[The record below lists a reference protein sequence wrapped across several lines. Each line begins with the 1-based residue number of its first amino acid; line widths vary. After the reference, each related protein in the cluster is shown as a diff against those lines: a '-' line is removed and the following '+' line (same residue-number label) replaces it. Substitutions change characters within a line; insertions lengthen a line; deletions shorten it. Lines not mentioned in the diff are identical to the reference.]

1 MKKYYVI
8 ALVAIVAILV
18 LLIGNIKGKYDG
30 YVQEVSEAMDKA
42 YGYAEDIEMQIRG
55 RIPHPDNERPV
66 ISYDV
71 ETTPKQWVDS
81 MLSLPKVKNGNY
93 LIYAI
98 DGREAKAK
106 GLAKS
111 DREVYALYWHDR
123 YIDRGYNINLSILD
137 SIFNSHMRMDVIHRY
152 TLLNKENQVI
162 DSLGDF
168 TFKHANYQRNYQIG
182 LKGRQFLQVEALVSF
197 NSFAQKEV
205 FPLLLSFLLML
216 VALACVLIQL
226 TVIRRKELE
235 LKQRE
240 MATGGIIHD
249 LRGPVTTAISI
260 VESLQEGQGDEGMKD
275 IESRNEVMLRHVL
288 HEIETLGDTIRE
300 ERMQTTIHRKP
311 TDLVAL
317 AETVKREV
325 DVVYQSKLHTIVI
338 DNQLPQG
345 LKPMVDADKV
355 ERILRNLMEN
365 AVKYA
370 DAGVEV
376 RVRLAWQN
384 NMPVVSVQ
392 DNGWGIAPQHLKKI
406 FKQYYRIDQPSGR
419 HRNGHGMGLTN
430 VQHLVKAHGG
440 KIWVQS
446 HPGQGST
453 FSFTLS

>member
-8 ALVAIVAILV
+8 ALVAIAAILV

-30 YVQEVSEAMDKA
+30 YVQEVSKQIDKSLDIAM
-42 YGYAEDIEMQIRG
+42 EEEMGIRLRNIRLNDLEG
-55 RIPHPDNERPV
+55 PIIGIRLHLTTQ
-66 ISYDV
+66 DV
-71 ETTPKQWVDS
+71 VDS
-81 MLSLPKVKNGNY
+81 IMNLPQVKDGTY
-93 LIYAI
+93 RVDIV
-98 DGREAKAK
+98 DGRKERAE
-106 GLAKS
+106 GISELEIT
-111 DREVYALYWHDR
+111 RMNNQDR
-123 YIDRGYNINLSILD
+123 YIRHQIFIDLPVLD
-137 SIFNSHMRMDVIHRY
+137 SIFCYWLKADIPHLF
-152 TLLNKENQVI
+152 TLLDHDTIQLKSYGDVGIKKGNYSKLKRVGLHEKQTLKVQASIPLEDFVRAEVI
-162 DSLGDF
+162 
-168 TFKHANYQRNYQIG
+168 
-182 LKGRQFLQVEALVSF
+182 
-197 NSFAQKEV
+197 
-205 FPLLLSFLLML
+205 PLFLSFLLML
-216 VALACVLIQL
+216 LALACVLIQL

-260 VESLQEGQGDEGMKD
+260 VESLQEGQTDEGMKA

-325 DVVYQSKLHTIVI
+325 DVVFQSKQHTIII
-338 DNQLPQG
+338 DNQLPQDKK
-345 LKPMVDADKV
+345 LMLDADKV
-355 ERILRNLMEN
+355 ERILRNLVEN

-370 DAGVEV
+370 DAGVEIQ
-376 RVRLAWQN
+376 VRLAWQN
-384 NMPVVSVQ
+384 DMPVVSVQ
-392 DNGWGIAPQHLKKI
+392 DNGWGIAPQYLKKI
-406 FKQYYRIDQPSGR
+406 FKQYYRIDQPASR